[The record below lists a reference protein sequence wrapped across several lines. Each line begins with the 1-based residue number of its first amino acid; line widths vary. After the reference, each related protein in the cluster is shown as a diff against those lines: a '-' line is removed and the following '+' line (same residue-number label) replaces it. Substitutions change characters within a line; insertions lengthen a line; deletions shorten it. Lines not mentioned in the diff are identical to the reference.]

1 MSYLLLNI
9 TMEEYIMLEEEKAK
23 KHRKVFNWKTA
34 KYGMIWYDEDVYD
47 LKSDETK
54 FPALVF
60 NDNLTSNETF
70 SCLRIIRM
78 VITQECYRGQEQDW
92 EPTIDDN
99 DHFEL
104 KTQFLKELCDNTLSG
119 LDHEDANDHVE
130 KVLEIVDLFHVPNIT
145 QDQQELKETLYQAWE
160 RFIELLMKFPQYYL
174 TKMYEVILFYDGLE
188 VSPSKILDLKGPY
201 YTNDYPL
208 KEEGKTLE
216 EAYYTQFGAPFQQ
229 GGQYIAGA
237 PRFYQRNNANPLYQ
251 ERRQSMEES
260 LSKFM
265 SESVK
270 IHEENSNSIKE
281 IRASTDAT
289 IRNQGALIKTLKI
302 QIGQMSKRSYGLQF
316 LKAYLYGAS
325 YIDNSVP
332 QKEKDPGSFT
342 LPCYINN
349 VCFENA
355 LADLGASESL
365 VLNRSLDPLYGD
377 YIELNN
383 LNVPLEPMRD
393 QVDDLMPTVEEGED
407 KVGYKGKK
415 IVGAF
420 MNVHI
425 FIGHF
430 FVVTHFV
437 VVENMDGYRD
447 QDMGDVIIGEPFCK
461 ASCVEA
467 RRFEELII
475 IHNGNDNLTYQM
487 A

>member
-1 MSYLLLNI
+1 
-9 TMEEYIMLEEEKAK
+9 MLYADA
-23 KHRKVFNWKTA
+23 FNCDR
-34 KYGMIWYDEDVYD
+34 I
-47 LKSDETK
+47 
-54 FPALVF
+54 
-60 NDNLTSNETF
+60 
-70 SCLRIIRM
+70 LR
-78 VITQECYRGQEQDW
+78 V
-92 EPTIDDN
+92 PTIDDN

-104 KTQFLKELCDNTLSG
+104 KAQFLKELCDNNLSG

-130 KVLEIVDLFHVPNIT
+130 KVLEIIDLFHVPNIT
-145 QDQQELKETLYQAWE
+145 QDQVNEKVYAAQVGCEKCQ
-160 RFIELLMKFPQYYL
+160 
-174 TKMYEVILFYDGLE
+174 
-188 VSPSKILDLKGPY
+188 GPY

-229 GGQYIAGA
+229 GGQYITGA

-260 LSKFM
+260 LSKFK
-265 SESVK
+265 SESIK
-270 IHEENSNSIKE
+270 RHEENSNSIKE

-302 QIGQMSKRSYGLQF
+302 QIGKMSKRSYGLQF

-355 LADLGASESL
+355 LTDLGASESL
-365 VLNRSLDPLYGD
+365 VLNISLDPLYGD

-393 QVDDLMPTVEEGED
+393 QVDDLMPTVEEGEN
-407 KVGYKGKK
+407 
-415 IVGAF
+415 I
-420 MNVHI
+420 
-425 FIGHF
+425 
-430 FVVTHFV
+430 
-437 VVENMDGYRD
+437 DGYRD

-467 RRFEELII
+467 RRFDELII
-475 IHNGNDNLTYQM
+475 IHNGNDNATYQM